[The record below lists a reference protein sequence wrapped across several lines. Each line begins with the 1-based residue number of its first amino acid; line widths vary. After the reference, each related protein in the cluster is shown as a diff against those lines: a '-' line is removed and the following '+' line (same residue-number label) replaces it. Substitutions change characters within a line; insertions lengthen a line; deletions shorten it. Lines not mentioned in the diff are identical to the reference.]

1 MTAAAGT
8 MLVWDI
14 DKTYIDT
21 RFESLRAMLAVPFE
35 KPHEKKVF
43 RSVAG
48 FLREIKLGLSDG
60 GRHPVNLT
68 FISASPIILQKSLR
82 ARFRLDELQVDC
94 LILKDWRRLFTS
106 EHWMLLKNQLPY
118 KLEHL
123 LQLAL
128 DNPGWRFF
136 CFGDDWEMDLVIY
149 VLLRDI
155 LEGRIPRAAIVS
167 ILARSSMPSSERSR
181 ILHKIAAIEPAPDRV
196 RIFLHRVKLRTFDWV
211 HAAGEGVIPY
221 DSYLQI
227 AARALQENWLSEQAA
242 LRLVDAARD
251 QWTLE
256 EVWLELAAGVRYGTI
271 RRDRIAVVR
280 EFVDRYL
287 PGMSP
292 QLRARLAGG
301 AFRPEYQVEALGE
314 ISQETVVPLDVP
326 AALQRYERLMNLK
339 VKAPRIAYDDAVV
352 AAGAR
357 P

>member
-1 MTAAAGT
+1 

-21 RFESLRAMLAVPFE
+21 RFESMRAMMRVPFE
-35 KPHEKKVF
+35 KPHQKKVF
-43 RSVAG
+43 RSVAD
-48 FLREIKLGLSDG
+48 FLREIKLGLSDD
-60 GRHPVNLT
+60 GRSPVNLT
-68 FISASPIILQKSLR
+68 FISASPIVLQRALR
-82 ARFRLDELQVDC
+82 ARFRLDELEVDS
-94 LILKDWRRLFTS
+94 LILKDWKRLLTT
-106 EHWMLLKNQLPY
+106 EHWMLFRNQLPY

-128 DNPGWRFF
+128 DNPDWRFF

-167 ILARSSMPSSERSR
+167 ILARSPMPPQERKR
-181 ILHKIAAIEPAPDRV
+181 ILHKVAAVEPAPDRV

-242 LRLVDAARD
+242 LRLVEAARN

-280 EFVDRYL
+280 DFVDRYL
-287 PGMSP
+287 PGLSP
-292 QLRARLAGG
+292 QLRDRLAGG
-301 AFRPEYQVEALGE
+301 AFRPDYQMPDVGE
-314 ISQETVVPLDVP
+314 VSQENVVPLDVP
-326 AALQRYERLMNLK
+326 TALARYEQLMNLK
-339 VKAPRIAYDDAVV
+339 VKAPRIMFDWPLADDKD
-352 AAGAR
+352 R
-357 P
+357 M